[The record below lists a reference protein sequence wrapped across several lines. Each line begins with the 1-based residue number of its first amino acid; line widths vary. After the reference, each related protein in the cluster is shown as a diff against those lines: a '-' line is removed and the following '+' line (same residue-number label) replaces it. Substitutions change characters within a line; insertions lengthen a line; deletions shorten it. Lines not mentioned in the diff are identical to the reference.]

1 MIRARS
7 VTGYAGEMTV
17 RPILAEAAQ
26 VCRCRPDVEGQV
38 DPTTGI
44 VHLRRAPAPDRL
56 NRHPVLRFVQK
67 VHAACRRV
75 VPEGHLQRTPS
86 LDPAQI
92 DRVPMCERCLA
103 ADHASRVV
111 PDRQRHGYGTFGAMD
126 DAGIGHIGATVRADG
141 PSRPKD
147 DNGSTELPDH
157 RKTRPRADVYI
168 QQWETKIMKH
178 LLRSAS
184 IAFLFASSAVWAADV
199 DTIAILT
206 PEQGSDF
213 GWNQQGVDAAKAA
226 GAATGVKVIVAE
238 GLGYGD
244 VRATLREL
252 AGEGADLM
260 IAHASG
266 YNTAAPEIAAE
277 TGVAVAIVDTPDG
290 LKPNLVADYTLS
302 AHEGAY
308 LAGRLA
314 GKMTRTGTVGIV
326 VSGEPPSWNSQS
338 AGFAEGVK
346 AEKPDVKVLYAV
358 IGPAAYSDAAGGNRV
373 TTSVI
378 AAGADIIFGQG
389 NGSSFGMIQAVETN
403 KAVDGGKVLFI
414 DVIGDKSSIDKGNLL
429 SSVVWDMTPVYVAM
443 INDLKAGTFGTKSY
457 SISLAD
463 GSIKLLKTP
472 QADPKAWDEVM
483 ALQKD
488 IIDGKIKVAPVFDAE
503 AVRKLVTVTE

>member
-1 MIRARS
+1 
-7 VTGYAGEMTV
+7 
-17 RPILAEAAQ
+17 
-26 VCRCRPDVEGQV
+26 
-38 DPTTGI
+38 
-44 VHLRRAPAPDRL
+44 
-56 NRHPVLRFVQK
+56 
-67 VHAACRRV
+67 
-75 VPEGHLQRTPS
+75 
-86 LDPAQI
+86 
-92 DRVPMCERCLA
+92 
-103 ADHASRVV
+103 
-111 PDRQRHGYGTFGAMD
+111 
-126 DAGIGHIGATVRADG
+126 
-141 PSRPKD
+141 
-147 DNGSTELPDH
+147 
-157 RKTRPRADVYI
+157 
-168 QQWETKIMKH
+168 MKH
-178 LLRSAS
+178 LLRSTSLAVLL
-184 IAFLFASSAVWAADV
+184 ATSAAYAGEV

-226 GAATGVKVIVAE
+226 GEKTGVKVIVAE

-244 VRATLREL
+244 VRAPLREL
-252 AGEGADLM
+252 AAEGADLM

-302 AHEGAY
+302 GHEGAY

-314 GKMTRTGTVGIV
+314 AKMTKTKTVGIV

-338 AGFAEGVK
+338 AGFAQGVK
-346 AEKPDVKVLYAV
+346 AENPDVKILYAV

-443 INDLKAGTFGTKSY
+443 IEDLKADKFGTKSY

-463 GSIKLLKTP
+463 GSVKLLKTP
-472 QADPKAWDEVM
+472 QVDPTVWDQVM
-483 ALQKD
+483 EIQKQ
-488 IIDGKIKVAPVFDAE
+488 IIDGTIKVEPVYDAE
-503 AVRKLVTVTE
+503 AVRALVTVAE